1 MANLP
6 EGEDPAGVAERNPE
20 EWRNILRESLPA
32 VEFFFNKVSEAEKD
46 SRKIGKQIEKRILP
60 LIKLLGSSIEQSH
73 FISMIAKR
81 TGIKEEVLWDDLKKV
96 EIIKREIDRP
106 SVAVTDEEKIKKTPK
121 EQIEERLAEIKLW
134 QNELPE
140 TAPEMNILKKEEVEL
155 ADNLS
160 NIILHTKLNELSS
173 QLSHAEVL
181 KDGKLTKSLTAEIQE
196 VHKQMRT
203 LEEKRE
209 IL

>member
-1 MANLP
+1 
-6 EGEDPAGVAERNPE
+6 
-20 EWRNILRESLPA
+20 
-32 VEFFFNKVSEAEKD
+32 
-46 SRKIGKQIEKRILP
+46 
-60 LIKLLGSSIEQSH
+60 
-73 FISMIAKR
+73 MIAKR

-196 VHKQMRT
+196 VHKQMRA